1 MTHGA
6 KPSILFVCTAN
17 RLRSPMAMALFKA
30 RLAQMND
37 ASDWR
42 VESAGTWTEQGLPA
56 LLEAQQVMRELG
68 LDLADHRAREV
79 NAELLAQ
86 FDLVL
91 TMQQSHKD
99 ALRAEF
105 PKLAGQVWQL
115 SEMSGNNWDV
125 TDPLPLRVDEVRRLA
140 QTIDQALAQGMPRI
154 MTLARQRRR
163 E

>member
-1 MTHGA
+1 MTHGSM
-6 KPSILFVCTAN
+6 PSILFICTAN

-37 ASDWR
+37 ASGWR
-42 VESAGTWTEQGLPA
+42 VESAGTWTQAGLPA
-56 LLEAQQVMRELG
+56 LIEAQQVMRELG
-68 LDLADHRAREV
+68 LDLADHHAREV

-105 PKLAGQVWQL
+105 PKLAGRVWQL

-125 TDPLPLRVDEVRRLA
+125 VDPLPLRVDEVRRLA

-154 MTLARQRRR
+154 MTLIRQRR
-163 E
+163 